1 MTKKIVTLHRKI
13 ESPITMKII
22 FTIFGTI
29 SLILGIIGIFLP
41 ILPTTPFLLL
51 TAALYFRSSPHLYE
65 WLLKHP
71 TLGPYIKNFREHKA
85 IPLRVKIISVSLV
98 RITLLYCALFVA
110 DVWWFKLFFVA
121 LAAAISIHILHYKTL
136 K

>member
-1 MTKKIVTLHRKI
+1 
-13 ESPITMKII
+13 MKII

-51 TAALYFRSSPHLYE
+51 TAALYFRSSPYLYD

-85 IPLRVKIISVSLV
+85 IPLRVKIVSVSLV
-98 RITLLYCALFVA
+98 WITLLYCALFVA
-110 DVWWFKLFFVA
+110 DAWWFKLFFVA
-121 LAAAISIHILHYKTL
+121 LAIAISIHILHYKTL